1 MVTDSIDATEAVA
14 AELRAERAAARL
26 TVEEL
31 AERSGVHRGT
41 LLRYLNAKRDIP
53 VSTLIQIAE
62 GLNIAPHLILERAA
76 ERMSEKRSNVTPLR
90 SREFTTEQIEGFA
103 GDKAAHRDPEMDTDE
118 D

>member
-1 MVTDSIDATEAVA
+1 MVTDSTDATEAVA

-31 AERSGVHRGT
+31 ADLSGVHRGT

-53 VSTLIQIAE
+53 VSTLVQIAE
-62 GLNIAPHLILERAA
+62 GLGVPAHLILERAS

-90 SREFTTEQIEGFA
+90 GRNLTTKEIDEYA